1 MSRIRVVDIG
11 RVGLNVDE
19 ASFEDLKIV
28 GKELSGAFKEIGFVF
43 VSNHGIEESIITSAR
58 KASKEYFKVFA
69 CTDNNTIISLFKL
82 KPEVKGS
89 NEKGSGW
96 NVYQGWV
103 KPGKEVFDQDEKGMI
118 ASLELRESYDMNDF
132 SATGCF
138 PDDHV
143 PAFRPC
149 LTTLAESSRSLTF
162 RILKCLSV
170 VLEQDQDFLGDM
182 HKLGDAMKMR

>member
-1 MSRIRVVDIG
+1 VLGRLQKSISRYFHA
-11 RVGLNVDE
+11 LN
-19 ASFEDLKIV
+19 
-28 GKELSGAFKEIGFVF
+28 
-43 VSNHGIEESIITSAR
+43 N
-58 KASKEYFKVFA
+58 SK
-69 CTDNNTIISLFKL
+69 IISLFKL

-89 NEKGSGW
+89 NEKGSGS

-170 VLEQDQDFLGDM
+170 VLEQDEDFLGNM
-182 HKLGDAMKMR
+182 HKLGDAIKMR